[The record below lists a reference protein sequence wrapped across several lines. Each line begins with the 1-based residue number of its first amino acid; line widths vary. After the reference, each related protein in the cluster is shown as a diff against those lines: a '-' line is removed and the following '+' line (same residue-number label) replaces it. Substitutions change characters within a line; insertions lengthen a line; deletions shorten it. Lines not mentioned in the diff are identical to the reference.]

1 MYCNKMLH
9 QRPLVTRIVR
19 RTFQKHI
26 TKYVIATQSLQTS
39 NEPETWDLC
48 LAFLNMAFVC
58 LISRVN
64 VAAIDVLQHLRDA
77 GHRNNTLKGVKLH
90 LFIGVKL
97 YTYLEKA

>member
-1 MYCNKMLH
+1 M
-9 QRPLVTRIVR
+9 
-19 RTFQKHI
+19 
-26 TKYVIATQSLQTS
+26 TQSLQTS

-48 LAFLNMAFVC
+48 LAFLNMAFVS

-64 VAAIDVLQHLRDA
+64 VAVIDVLQHLHDA
-77 GHRNNTLKGVKLH
+77 GHRNNTFKGVKLH